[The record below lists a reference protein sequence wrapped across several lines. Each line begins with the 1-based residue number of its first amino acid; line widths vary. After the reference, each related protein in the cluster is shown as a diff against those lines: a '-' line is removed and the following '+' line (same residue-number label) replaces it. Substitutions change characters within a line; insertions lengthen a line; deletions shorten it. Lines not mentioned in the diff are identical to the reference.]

1 MQGPNIRPRLERDH
15 SCNISQIFQ
24 VVQRMRD
31 WSPRH
36 VSPAWERVL
45 GKEHPD
51 TLTSMS
57 NLASVLKDQGKDEQ
71 AEEADKH
78 V

>member
-1 MQGPNIRPRLERDH
+1 
-15 SCNISQIFQ
+15 
-24 VVQRMRD
+24 
-31 WSPRH
+31 
-36 VSPAWERVL
+36 VL

-71 AEEADKH
+71 AEEAEKYI
-78 V
+78 